1 MTWKRWTAV
10 MIVGSAGVLVG
21 YDIVAIAFGGDGV
34 SVSAAINEAAY
45 ERTRTATA
53 IGILIGGLAVHLL
66 GWSPTRGK

>member
-45 ERTRTATA
+45 ERTRTAVA
-53 IGILIGGLAVHLL
+53 VGIVVGGLTVHFF
-66 GWSPTRGK
+66 GWSPTRSK

>member
-1 MTWKRWTAV
+1 MTYRRWTAV
-10 MIVGSAGVLVG
+10 VIVGAAAAVVG
-21 YDIVAIAFGGDGV
+21 YDVLAIGFGGDEA
-34 SVSAAINEAAY
+34 SISAVVNEAAY